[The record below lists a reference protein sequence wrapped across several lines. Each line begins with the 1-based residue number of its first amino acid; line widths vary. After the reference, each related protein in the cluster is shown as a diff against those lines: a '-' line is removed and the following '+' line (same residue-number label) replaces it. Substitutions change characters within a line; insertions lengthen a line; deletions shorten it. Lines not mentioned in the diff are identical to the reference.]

1 MTTSILEENRK
12 RLVMGAISPPL
23 SPHVNAQTLLL
34 AFGHHLEII
43 GAERSCRE
51 AFTTH

>member
-23 SPHVNAQTLLL
+23 APHVNAQTLLL
-34 AFGHHLEII
+34 AFSHHLEII
-43 GAERSCRE
+43 GAKWRGRQ